1 LRPAGIAA
9 MDRELVL
16 AVLAALLGGGALT
29 VAGWWPADAAGPAE
43 EHACEHRAW
52 RRIWLPFT
60 PALMTLGAL
69 AGWALNEP
77 QDAERVPNV
86 LLWTAL
92 PFVAIFLR
100 TGWRAVRSLRA
111 SNDDYPAATVGLVR
125 PRVVVSPRIVQVLDA
140 AVLAAALAHERAHVR
155 HRDPLR
161 LWLAQIATDLLWPW
175 PAATRRLLSWKHALE
190 FARDDEARL
199 AGVAGPDLAAAIVAA
214 LRLTRAEAPAAV
226 ATLGSDDAFVKRR
239 IERLLRPLDPPP
251 PQLRWDASWTL
262 VPVVLGLGLAML
274 AGTAFGEQVVRT
286 LFAAVA

>member
-1 LRPAGIAA
+1 

-16 AVLAALLGGGALT
+16 AVLAALLGGSALT
-29 VAGWWPADAAGPAE
+29 VAGWWPAGAAVAARD
-43 EHACEHRAW
+43 HACERRAW

-77 QDAERVPNV
+77 QDAERVPN
-86 LLWTAL
+86 LLLCAAI
-92 PFVAIFLR
+92 PFVVIFLR
-100 TGWRAVRSLRA
+100 AGWRAVRSLRA
-111 SNDDYPAATVGLVR
+111 CNDDYAAATVGLIR
-125 PRVVVSPRIVQVLDA
+125 PRVMVSPRIVKVLDA

-175 PAATRRLLSWKHALE
+175 PAATGRLLSWKRALE

-214 LRLTRAEAPAAV
+214 LRLTRAEAPCTV
-226 ATLGSDDAFVKRR
+226 ATLGADEAFVKRR
-239 IERLLRPLDPPP
+239 IERLLRPLDAQS
-251 PQLRWDASWTL
+251 PQWRWDAWTL
-262 VPVVLGLGLAML
+262 VPVVLGIGLAML
-274 AGTAFGEQVVRT
+274 AGTTFGEHAVRS

>member
-1 LRPAGIAA
+1 

-29 VAGWWPADAAGPAE
+29 LAGWWPAGTAVAAQD
-43 EHACEHRAW
+43 HACERRAW

-77 QDAERVPNV
+77 QDAERVPN
-86 LLWTAL
+86 LLLCAAI
-92 PFVAIFLR
+92 PFVVIFLR
-100 TGWRAVRSLRA
+100 AGWRAVRSLRA
-111 SNDDYPAATVGLVR
+111 CNDDYAVATVGLIR
-125 PRVVVSPRIVQVLDA
+125 PRIMVSPRIVKVLDA

-175 PAATRRLLSWKHALE
+175 PAATGRLLSWKRALE

-214 LRLTRAEAPAAV
+214 LRLTRAEAPCTV
-226 ATLGSDDAFVKRR
+226 ATLGADEAFVKRR
-239 IERLLRPLDPPP
+239 IERLLRPLDAQS
-251 PQLRWDASWTL
+251 PQRRWDTSWTL
-262 VPVVLGLGLAML
+262 VPVVLGIGLAML
-274 AGTAFGEQVVRT
+274 AGTTFGEHAVRS